1 MRSFLRG
8 LLWLVSL
15 VVCLTA
21 ACAQLRLYSQ
31 VDADD
36 VQAQLRFV
44 RRALERGEGARMQA
58 RFPEGFVFAHA
69 CYGLA
74 WVDQGLAGSAPRRW
88 ALDEARFALSRL
100 TSAEGRAPYQATLA
114 PAYGVFHAGWTNWL
128 RAGVLLLAGDSDP
141 ALLAELDRQSAE
153 IARAFDASATP
164 FLSDYPD
171 RAWPVDSVVA
181 IASLRLHDRLR
192 PPRYQATIARW
203 LAAVKTRLDP
213 GTGLIPHRVD
223 PKDGH
228 PLETARGS
236 SQSMLLRFLVE
247 IDPVWAE
254 QQYALFRQKLVV
266 TRMGLPGV
274 REFPEGVA
282 GKGDVDSGPLILG
295 VSASASV
302 VARGTAAVHRD
313 AELGGAL
320 SDTMELF
327 GMPVRFGGEKR
338 YALGLLPVGDAI
350 IAWSHGARRWSESGP
365 APSYPVLLSPYW
377 RLPGHLATLLLIGLL
392 LYLNLLLRR
401 R

>member
-15 VVCLTA
+15 AICLTA

-44 RRALERGEGARMQA
+44 RRTLDRGDGARMQA
-58 RFPEGFVFAHA
+58 GFPGGFVLAHA

-88 ALDEARFALSRL
+88 ALDEARYALARL
-100 TSAEGRAPYQATLA
+100 TSPEGRAPYQAALA

-128 RAGVLLLAGDSDP
+128 RAGVLLLAGDGDP
-141 ALLAELDRQSAE
+141 ALLVELDKQSAE
-153 IARAFDASATP
+153 IARAFDASVTP
-164 FLSDYPD
+164 YLSASPD
-171 RAWPVDSVVA
+171 RTWPVDSVVA
-181 IASLRLHDRLR
+181 IASLRLHDRIR

-203 LAAVKTRLDP
+203 LAAVKARLDP
-213 GTGLIPHRVD
+213 ATGLIPHRVD

-228 PLETARGS
+228 PLEAARGS
-236 SQSMLLRFLVE
+236 SQSMLLRFLAE
-247 IDPVWAE
+247 IDPVWAA
-254 QQYALFRQKLVV
+254 QQYALFREKMVV

-282 GKGDVDSGPLILG
+282 GKGDVDSGPLLLG
-295 VSASASV
+295 VSGSATV

-313 AELGGAL
+313 AALGDAL
-320 SDTMELF
+320 ADTIEFF
-327 GMPVRFGGEKR
+327 GMPLRFGGEKR
-338 YALGLLPVGDAI
+338 YALGLLPGGDAV
-350 IAWSHGARRWSESGP
+350 IAWSHGARRWSEGGP
-365 APSYPVLLSPYW
+365 MPSYPALLSPYW
-377 RLPGHLATLLLIGLL
+377 RLPGHLVTLVFIGLL